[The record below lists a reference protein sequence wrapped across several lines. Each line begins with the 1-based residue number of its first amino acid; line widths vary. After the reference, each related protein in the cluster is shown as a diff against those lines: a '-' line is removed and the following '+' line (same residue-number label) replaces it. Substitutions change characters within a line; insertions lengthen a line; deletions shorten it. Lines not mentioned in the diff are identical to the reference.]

1 MFCTECVSSV
11 KIGHIFSFVI
21 FIINKETKIVFML
34 NRLIASFIAATQD
47 KTTKRGV
54 EWIMADFIY
63 CIYILIMLGAMVA
76 FISFNAWYAMLF
88 VAVSFMLLMS
98 GWGWL
103 SYHLRK
109 TLLTLLYPPTEHTD
123 ENGDNTEETLDRLNE
138 MLQTFAKEVNVNLE
152 ELK

>member
-1 MFCTECVSSV
+1 
-11 KIGHIFSFVI
+11 
-21 FIINKETKIVFML
+21 ML

-47 KTTKRGV
+47 KTTKRGI
-54 EWIMADFIY
+54 EWLLGDFIY

-109 TLLTLLYPPTEHTD
+109 TLLTLLYPPTDHTD

>member
-1 MFCTECVSSV
+1 
-11 KIGHIFSFVI
+11 
-21 FIINKETKIVFML
+21 ML

-47 KTTKRGV
+47 KTTKRGI
-54 EWIMADFIY
+54 EWLLGDFIY

-109 TLLTLLYPPTEHTD
+109 TLLTLLYPPTDHTD
-123 ENGDNTEETLDRLNE
+123 ENGDNTEETLDRLNQ

>member
-1 MFCTECVSSV
+1 MVVRENS
-11 KIGHIFSFVI
+11 HIFSFVI

-47 KTTKRGV
+47 KTTKRGI
-54 EWIMADFIY
+54 EWLLGDFIY

-98 GWGWL
+98 GWGWF

-123 ENGDNTEETLDRLNE
+123 ENGDNTEETLDRLNQ